1 VKIKTTVHIHF
12 VKYSWETQGRFEAM
26 SYQIKDDTNY
36 SYVGPQEIE
45 VDVPENFDP
54 RPAQIAVLE
63 AKKQQVVDD
72 FQKSIT
78 IINERIS
85 KLQALEYTA

>member
-1 VKIKTTVHIHF
+1 MKIKTTIHVHF
-12 VKYSWETQGRFEAM
+12 VKYEWETEGRFEAM
-26 SYQIKDDTNY
+26 SYKIRDDTNY
-36 SYVGPQEIE
+36 AYVGLQEIE
-45 VDVPENFDP
+45 IDVPENFDP

-63 AKKQQVVDD
+63 AEKQKVMAE

>member
-1 VKIKTTVHIHF
+1 MKLKTTIHIHF
-12 VKYSWETQGRFEAM
+12 VKYSYETQGRFEAM

-45 VDVPENFDP
+45 VDVPDHFDP
-54 RPAQIAVLE
+54 RPAQIATLL
-63 AKKQQVVDD
+63 AKKRQLMAEQE
-72 FQKSIT
+72 KAIT
-78 IINERIS
+78 MINEHIS

>member
-1 VKIKTTVHIHF
+1 MKIKTTVHIHF

-45 VDVPENFDP
+45 VDVPEHFDP

-63 AKKQQVVDD
+63 AEKQKVMAE

>member
-1 VKIKTTVHIHF
+1 MKIKTTVHVHF
-12 VKYSWETQGRFEAM
+12 VKYSWETEGRFEAM
-26 SYQIKDDTNY
+26 SYKIKDDTNY
-36 SYVGPQEIE
+36 SYVGPQQIE
-45 VDVPENFDP
+45 VDVPEHFDP
-54 RPAQIAVLE
+54 RPVQIAVLE
-63 AKKQQVVDD
+63 AEKQKIMAD

>member
-1 VKIKTTVHIHF
+1 MKIKTTIHVHF
-12 VKYSWETQGRFEAM
+12 VKYSWETEGHFETM
-26 SYQIKDDTNY
+26 SYPIKDDTNY

-45 VDVPENFDP
+45 VDVPDHFDP
-54 RPAQIAVLE
+54 RPTQIAVLE
-63 AKKQQVVDD
+63 AKKQQLMAD
-72 FQKSIT
+72 QEKAIT

>member
-12 VKYSWETQGRFEAM
+12 VKYSWETEGRFEAM

-36 SYVGPQEIE
+36 SYVGPQQIE
-45 VDVPENFDP
+45 VDVPDHFDP

-63 AKKQQVVDD
+63 AKKQQVMAD
-72 FQKSIT
+72 FQKAVT
-78 IINERIS
+78 EINKRIS

>member
-1 VKIKTTVHIHF
+1 VKITTIIHIHF
-12 VKYSWETQGRFEAM
+12 VKYSWEAQGRFEAM

-36 SYVGPQEIE
+36 AYVGPQEIE
-45 VDVPENFDP
+45 VDVPDHFDP

-63 AKKQQVVDD
+63 AEKQKVMAE

>member
-1 VKIKTTVHIHF
+1 MKIKTIIHVHF
-12 VKYSWETQGRFEAM
+12 VKYSWEAQGHFEAM

-36 SYVGPQEIE
+36 AYVGPQEIE
-45 VDVPENFDP
+45 VDVPDHFDP
-54 RPAQIAVLE
+54 RPAQIATLV
-63 AKKQQVVDD
+63 AQKQQLMAD
-72 FQKSIT
+72 QEKAIT